1 MQRLGVMEFET
12 VRVTKLS
19 ETIVD
24 QLEEMILDGVL
35 KAGDKL
41 PPERE
46 LAQQLQVS
54 RPSLREALVILEAKG
69 LLQARRG
76 GGTYVCDVVAQ
87 ILTDPLVHLL
97 KRRPETTDDVFELR
111 LALEEVAA
119 YFAAL
124 RANDADRE
132 ILKRRWN
139 TLEATYEDYDRAEN
153 AEADVEFHMAVA
165 DASHNVALSLV
176 MRGLFN
182 LLRTTIM
189 DNLEKIYSEAGS
201 IDFIRKQHETL
212 LSAILAGDAAAAREA
227 AHTHIAF
234 VAETVRQA
242 NEQAHRQERSQRR
255 LKNLA
260 G

>member
-1 MQRLGVMEFET
+1 MEFET
-12 VRVTKLS
+12 VKVAKLS

-87 ILTDPLVHLL
+87 IITDPLVHLL
-97 KRRPETTDDVFELR
+97 KRRPETTEDVLELR

-124 RANDADRE
+124 RANAADRE
-132 ILKRRWN
+132 ILQRRWK
-139 TLEATYEDYDRAEN
+139 TLEASYEGNDRTEN

-165 DASHNVALSLV
+165 DASHNVAVSLV

-182 LLRTTIM
+182 LLRTTIL
-189 DNLEKIYSEAGS
+189 DSLEKIYAEAGS
-201 IDFIRKQHETL
+201 IEFIRKQHQSL
-212 LSAILAGDAAAAREA
+212 LTAILNGDAATAREA

-234 VAETVRQA
+234 VAATVRQA
-242 NEQAHRQERSQRR
+242 NQQAHRHERSQRR

-260 G
+260 LE